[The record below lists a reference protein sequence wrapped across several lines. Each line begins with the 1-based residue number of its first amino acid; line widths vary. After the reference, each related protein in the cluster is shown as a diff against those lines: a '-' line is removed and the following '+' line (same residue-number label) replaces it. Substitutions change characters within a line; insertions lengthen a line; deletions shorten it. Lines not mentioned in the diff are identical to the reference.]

1 MGVEV
6 TTTDGFSNATGHSY
20 VGGAQRAGV
29 KKKKPVGTGKQKAK
43 DFFQKHDVF
52 GKAGAILT
60 TLGSGGGQN
69 NALIDSGS
77 GGGYI
82 PPSEPASKPMSPT
95 VKNIL
100 IGTAVVAL
108 LVGGYVIYKKTQ
120 K

>member
-52 GKAGAILT
+52 GKAGAILS

-69 NALIDSGS
+69 NTLIDSG
-77 GGGYI
+77 GGYV
-82 PPSEPASKPMSPT
+82 PPSEPEKKPMSPT

-100 IGTAVVAL
+100 IGTAVVAAL
-108 LVGGYVIYKKTQ
+108 IGGYLIYKKVN
-120 K
+120 KK